1 MGIKNLMKL
10 LIDKTSGSI
19 HQMSNSEL
27 KNKKVAIDT
36 SIVLYQYVTAVRST
50 GDDLK
55 GPDGKSTTHIQ
66 AMMSKT
72 LNCLKMDVTPVFV
85 FDGKPPQLK
94 MKILNDR
101 SKIKK
106 DAINKLVE
114 IEEKLDVQPDAEIK
128 LDQETLDMLEA
139 EKIKLLKQSV
149 SISHSEMLQ
158 AYEIA
163 QLLGVPAIIAPEEA
177 DSQCAYLSKND
188 LVDFVASEDMDLLTF
203 GSKIV
208 VRNFAKKGMLK
219 INLNQ
224 ILNLGNITM
233 DQFIDI
239 CILLGCDYT
248 ATIDGIGPKRAWD
261 LIKKY
266 GSLEELI
273 AKDNGIAQAK
283 YKLPDNFRYEESRE
297 YFLNPRHVEID
308 PTNLELK
315 TPKLNELKTLLMS
328 KYGFAEDNIEK
339 MIGFLRKK
347 HNIIDKA
354 YSDKKTAEE
363 NEDPFIDDEVV
374 NISKVSKNKTKSKS
388 ISAKS
393 VSAKSVSAKP
403 ISTKP
408 LNSLIKK
415 NKPTED
421 LSDDEV
427 METIINK
434 KPVAKYIAKP
444 MSKPMSK

>member
-1 MGIKNLMKL
+1 
-10 LIDKTSGSI
+10 
-19 HQMSNSEL
+19 
-27 KNKKVAIDT
+27 
-36 SIVLYQYVTAVRST
+36 
-50 GDDLK
+50 
-55 GPDGKSTTHIQ
+55 
-66 AMMSKT
+66 
-72 LNCLKMDVTPVFV
+72 
-85 FDGKPPQLK
+85 
-94 MKILNDR
+94 
-101 SKIKK
+101 
-106 DAINKLVE
+106 
-114 IEEKLDVQPDAEIK
+114 
-128 LDQETLDMLEA
+128 MLEA

-315 TPKLNELKTLLMS
+315 IPKLNELKTIIEPFYFRHPFTCMIAGPTKSGKTSIIKKILNNLAGGLVRPCPECVVYCYSIWQPLYEDIRASWAASAPTGPNLSSYKPEIFFNEGLPSLDNFDASKRVLLILDDLMHACS
-328 KYGFAEDNIEK
+328 KDNGILEIFTTNSHHK
-339 MIGFLRKK
+339 
-347 HNIIDKA
+347 
-354 YSDKKTAEE
+354 
-363 NEDPFIDDEVV
+363 
-374 NISKVSKNKTKSKS
+374 NISVIYVAQNIFCQGKNSRT
-388 ISAKS
+388 IS
-393 VSAKSVSAKP
+393 
-403 ISTKP
+403 
-408 LNSLIKK
+408 LNY
-415 NKPTED
+415 
-421 LSDDEV
+421 
-427 METIINK
+427 
-434 KPVAKYIAKP
+434 YICGAL
-444 MSKPMSK
+444 